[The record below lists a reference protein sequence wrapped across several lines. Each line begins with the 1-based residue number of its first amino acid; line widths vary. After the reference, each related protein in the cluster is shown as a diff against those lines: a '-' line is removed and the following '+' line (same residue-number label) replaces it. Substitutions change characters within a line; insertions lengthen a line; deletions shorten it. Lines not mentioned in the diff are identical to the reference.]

1 MSDFNTNEP
10 MIEMYIYETVQL
22 IDRLEQLVMETEETA
37 SLAFAIDEI
46 FRIMHTIKGN
56 SMMML
61 YENIAVVAHRLEDL
75 FDLLRK
81 DESVVYDVGK
91 ITDLTLEMID
101 FVKAEIQKLER
112 GITPN
117 GNSDEL
123 KQTIVAYM
131 NSLTFMNDQPDIKL
145 EDTVDT
151 NDQRYYLSPTKTE
164 AKAENSVSAE
174 TDIQCYKASVHYEAG
189 SGMENIRAF
198 TFIHTVKEK
207 WIEYHHYPKDVTND
221 PDAGTVILEKGFH
234 IIFKTKLNE
243 TEVTALFDAISF
255 LDHYILNPI
264 DEQQYIDYLEA
275 YQIDNVN
282 TFISEPKVE
291 KSAEEELEA
300 AEDEMIPPAFETT
313 ETMPKSEDAA
323 IEHIKKALNPKSKT
337 DTSTKEVSVPAQ
349 TKAAMISVDV
359 HRVDKL
365 MDLVGELVVSEAMVT
380 QNPEIQKLQ
389 LESFEKA
396 ARQFRIIMN
405 DLQDTVMSMRMVP
418 LALTFQK
425 MNRIVRDMKKKIGK
439 DVELVIIGE
448 QTEVDKNVIENIND
462 PLMHIIR
469 NSVDHGIETIEE
481 RVDAGKNE
489 KGTITLEAKHSGGD
503 VWIIVKDDGRGL
515 DREKILDKCE
525 DRGILT
531 KSREDYSD
539 REVYEML
546 FAPGFSTKEQ
556 VTEFSGRGVGLDVVA
571 KNIKKIGGS
580 VIISSELGM
589 GSEFAIKIPLTLAI
603 INSMMMQVGKTIF
616 SVPIV
621 SIRSSFIANER
632 DITTDPDGHE
642 MVIVRG
648 QAYPIIRLH
657 KRYNL
662 ETEVKALSDG
672 ILMMIEENGRTRVFF
687 ADAILGE
694 QQLVVKSPPHY
705 LKHVEGLT
713 GFALL
718 GDGRISIIL
727 DPDQLVS

>member
-1 MSDFNTNEP
+1 VSDFNQNEP
-10 MIEMYIYETVQL
+10 MIEMYIYETMQL
-22 IDRLEQLVMETEETA
+22 IDRLEHLVMETEQSE

-61 YENIAVVAHRLEDL
+61 YENIAVVAHKLEDL

-81 DESVVYDVGK
+81 DEKIVYDVGK
-91 ITDLTLEMID
+91 ITDLALEMID
-101 FVKAEIQKLER
+101 FVKAEIEKLER

-117 GNSDEL
+117 GDSEEL
-123 KQTIVAYM
+123 TETIVRYTESIM
-131 NSLTFMNDQPDIKL
+131 FMSDAKAKAPESNIIDEQQKF
-145 EDTVDT
+145 
-151 NDQRYYLSPTKTE
+151 YLSPSRPEIEEVPVGGTSE
-164 AKAENSVSAE
+164 SINY
-174 TDIQCYKASVHYEAG
+174 YKGAIFYDAG

-198 TFIHTVKEK
+198 TFVHTIKDK
-207 WIEYHHYPKDVTND
+207 LRAYYHMPKDVTND
-221 PDAGTVILEKGFH
+221 PDAGDHIISNGFH
-234 IIFKTKLNE
+234 IVFE
-243 TEVTALFDAISF
+243 TELDHDNVSKIFESISF
-255 LDHYILNPI
+255 LDHYQLE
-264 DEQQYIDYLEA
+264 DLDMAQYQRYI
-275 YQIDNVN
+275 
-282 TFISEPKVE
+282 T
-291 KSAEEELEA
+291 
-300 AEDEMIPPAFETT
+300 AFENDDKVTFT
-313 ETMPKSEDAA
+313 ESNLLFSDETMATEPETNEVETQVDTVKEKVKDSV
-323 IEHIKKALNPKSKT
+323 IENIKKEIKPKQVVAQQENTEK
-337 DTSTKEVSVPAQ
+337 AIQ
-349 TKAAMISVDV
+349 TKSAMISVDV

-365 MDLVGELVVSEAMVT
+365 MDLVGELVVSEATVT
-380 QNPEIQKLQ
+380 QNPEILKLQ

-418 LALTFQK
+418 LSLTFQK
-425 MNRIVRDMKKKIGK
+425 MNRIVRDMKKKINK

-448 QTEVDKNVIENIND
+448 HTEVDKNVIENIND

-469 NSVDHGIETIEE
+469 NSVDHGIETTEE
-481 RVDAGKNE
+481 RIESGKNE
-489 KGTITLEAKHSGGD
+489 KGTITLEARHSGGD

-525 DRGILT
+525 EKNLLT
-531 KSREDYSD
+531 KSRQEYSD
-539 REVYEML
+539 REVFDML
-546 FAPGFSTKEQ
+546 FAPGFSTKDQ

-571 KNIKKIGGS
+571 KNIKKVGGS
-580 VIISSELGM
+580 VIISSELGI

-603 INSMMMQVGKTIF
+603 INGMMMKVGKTIF

-621 SIRSSFIANER
+621 SIRSSFIAKPG
-632 DITTDPDGHE
+632 DITIDPDGRE

-648 QAYPIIRLH
+648 EAYPILRLH
-657 KRYNL
+657 KWFNL
-662 ETEVKALSDG
+662 ETETTSLEDG

-694 QQLVVKSPPHY
+694 QQLVVKSPPGY
-705 LKHVEGLT
+705 LDHVDGMT

>member
-1 MSDFNTNEP
+1 MSDFNQNEP
-10 MIEMYIYETVQL
+10 MIEMYIYETKQL
-22 IDRLEQLVMETEETA
+22 IDRLEQLVMETEQSG

-61 YENIAVVAHRLEDL
+61 YENIAVVAHKLEDL

-81 DESVVYDVGK
+81 DEKIIYDVEK
-91 ITDLTLEMID
+91 ITDLALEMID
-101 FVKAEIQKLER
+101 FVKVEMEKLER

-117 GNSDEL
+117 GDSGEL
-123 KQTIVAYM
+123 KETIVTYM
-131 NSLTFMNDQPDIKL
+131 ESLMFMNDAASKVAESSIIDEHQ
-145 EDTVDT
+145 TFYV
-151 NDQRYYLSPTKTE
+151 SPSKPEIAEVQGSGTF
-164 AKAENSVSAE
+164 ENSHY
-174 TDIQCYKASVHYEAG
+174 YKGAIFYEAG

-198 TFIHTVKEK
+198 TFVHTIKDK
-207 WIEYHHYPKDVTND
+207 LNSYYHMPKDVTND
-221 PDAGTVILEKGFH
+221 PGAGDRIISNGFH
-234 IIFKTKLNE
+234 IIFE
-243 TEVTALFDAISF
+243 TELDFAFVSEFFESISF
-255 LDHYILNPI
+255 LDHYQLQELNPI
-264 DEQQYIDYLEA
+264 QFQKYITAFDNDDNITFTEGNTLFSDQKTNTQLETN
-275 YQIDNVN
+275 Q
-282 TFISEPKVE
+282 
-291 KSAEEELEA
+291 EEEVA
-300 AEDEMIPPAFETT
+300 SQT
-313 ETMPKSEDAA
+313 ETM
-323 IEHIKKALNPKSKT
+323 
-337 DTSTKEVSVPAQ
+337 KEVSKDPVIAAIKKEIKPKQALQENTDKQTQ
-349 TKAAMISVDV
+349 TKSAMISVDV

-365 MDLVGELVVSEAMVT
+365 MDLVGELVVSEATVT
-380 QNPEIQKLQ
+380 QNPEILKLQ

-418 LALTFQK
+418 LSLTFQK

-448 QTEVDKNVIENIND
+448 HTEVDKNVIENIND

-469 NSVDHGIETIEE
+469 NSVDHGIETTEE
-481 RVDAGKNE
+481 RLESGKKE
-489 KGTITLEAKHSGGD
+489 QGTITLEARHSGGD

-525 DRGILT
+525 EKNLLT
-531 KSREDYSD
+531 KPRQEYLD
-539 REVYEML
+539 REVFDML
-546 FAPGFSTKEQ
+546 FAPGFSTKDQ

-571 KNIKKIGGS
+571 KNIKKVGGS
-580 VIISSELGM
+580 VIISSELGI

-603 INSMMMQVGKTIF
+603 INGMMMKVGKTIF

-621 SIRSSFIANER
+621 SIRSSFIAKPG
-632 DITTDPDGHE
+632 DITVDPDGRE

-648 QAYPIIRLH
+648 EAFPILRLH
-657 KRYNL
+657 KWFNL
-662 ETEVKALSDG
+662 ETETTSLEDG
-672 ILMMIEENGRTRVFF
+672 ILMMIEENGRSRVFF

-694 QQLVVKSPPHY
+694 QQLVVKSPPGY
-705 LKHVEGLT
+705 LNHVDGMT

>member
-1 MSDFNTNEP
+1 
-10 MIEMYIYETVQL
+10 
-22 IDRLEQLVMETEETA
+22 
-37 SLAFAIDEI
+37 
-46 FRIMHTIKGN
+46 
-56 SMMML
+56 
-61 YENIAVVAHRLEDL
+61 
-75 FDLLRK
+75 
-81 DESVVYDVGK
+81 
-91 ITDLTLEMID
+91 
-101 FVKAEIQKLER
+101 
-112 GITPN
+112 
-117 GNSDEL
+117 
-123 KQTIVAYM
+123 
-131 NSLTFMNDQPDIKL
+131 
-145 EDTVDT
+145 
-151 NDQRYYLSPTKTE
+151 
-164 AKAENSVSAE
+164 
-174 TDIQCYKASVHYEAG
+174 
-189 SGMENIRAF
+189 
-198 TFIHTVKEK
+198 
-207 WIEYHHYPKDVTND
+207 
-221 PDAGTVILEKGFH
+221 
-234 IIFKTKLNE
+234 
-243 TEVTALFDAISF
+243 
-255 LDHYILNPI
+255 
-264 DEQQYIDYLEA
+264 
-275 YQIDNVN
+275 
-282 TFISEPKVE
+282 
-291 KSAEEELEA
+291 
-300 AEDEMIPPAFETT
+300 
-313 ETMPKSEDAA
+313 
-323 IEHIKKALNPKSKT
+323 
-337 DTSTKEVSVPAQ
+337 
-349 TKAAMISVDV
+349 
-359 HRVDKL
+359 

-481 RVDAGKNE
+481 RIDAGKHE
-489 KGTITLEAKHSGGD
+489 RGTITLEAKHSGGD

-525 DRGILT
+525 ERSLLT
-531 KSREDYSD
+531 KAREAYTD

-571 KNIKKIGGS
+571 RNIKKIGGS

-632 DITTDPDGHE
+632 DITVDPDGHE

-657 KRYNL
+657 KLYNL
-662 ETEVKALSDG
+662 KTDVKALSDG

-705 LKHVEGLT
+705 LKQVDGMT

>member
-1 MSDFNTNEP
+1 
-10 MIEMYIYETVQL
+10 
-22 IDRLEQLVMETEETA
+22 
-37 SLAFAIDEI
+37 
-46 FRIMHTIKGN
+46 
-56 SMMML
+56 
-61 YENIAVVAHRLEDL
+61 
-75 FDLLRK
+75 
-81 DESVVYDVGK
+81 
-91 ITDLTLEMID
+91 
-101 FVKAEIQKLER
+101 
-112 GITPN
+112 
-117 GNSDEL
+117 
-123 KQTIVAYM
+123 
-131 NSLTFMNDQPDIKL
+131 
-145 EDTVDT
+145 
-151 NDQRYYLSPTKTE
+151 
-164 AKAENSVSAE
+164 
-174 TDIQCYKASVHYEAG
+174 
-189 SGMENIRAF
+189 
-198 TFIHTVKEK
+198 
-207 WIEYHHYPKDVTND
+207 
-221 PDAGTVILEKGFH
+221 
-234 IIFKTKLNE
+234 
-243 TEVTALFDAISF
+243 
-255 LDHYILNPI
+255 
-264 DEQQYIDYLEA
+264 
-275 YQIDNVN
+275 
-282 TFISEPKVE
+282 
-291 KSAEEELEA
+291 
-300 AEDEMIPPAFETT
+300 
-313 ETMPKSEDAA
+313 
-323 IEHIKKALNPKSKT
+323 
-337 DTSTKEVSVPAQ
+337 
-349 TKAAMISVDV
+349 
-359 HRVDKL
+359 
-365 MDLVGELVVSEAMVT
+365 
-380 QNPEIQKLQ
+380 
-389 LESFEKA
+389 
-396 ARQFRIIMN
+396 MN

-469 NSVDHGIETIEE
+469 NSVDHGIESIEE
-481 RVDAGKNE
+481 RIDAGKNE

-525 DRGILT
+525 ERDILT
-531 KSREDYSD
+531 KAREAYTD

-632 DITTDPDGHE
+632 DITTDPDGNE

-657 KRYNL
+657 KLYNL
-662 ETEVKALSDG
+662 QTEVKSLSDG